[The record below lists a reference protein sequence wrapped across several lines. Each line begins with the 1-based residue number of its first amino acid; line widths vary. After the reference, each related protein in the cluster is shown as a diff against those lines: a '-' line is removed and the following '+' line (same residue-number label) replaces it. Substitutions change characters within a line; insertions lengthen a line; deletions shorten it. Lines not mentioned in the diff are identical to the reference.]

1 MKAAFRIRFGGY
13 QGPESV
19 HTRGM
24 EAFAAALDDLTGG
37 EVQVELQRNVT
48 EQGHKAAD
56 LLDLTERGKLDA
68 CYFSSSYLA
77 GRVPSLS
84 LFDQHFAVPDRA
96 GAFALL
102 DGALGARLA
111 ADVAERTG
119 FSVLGVWDNGLRHIS
134 TAARPV
140 RRPVDCAGLS
150 LRTLANEDHQR
161 LFRALGFVPRV
172 VDVKDL
178 AGAVAR
184 GEIDAQENPLTNI
197 FRFGLHETHRCVTM
211 TGHLLGIALVLFN
224 RAALSGWPAEIRQA
238 VAQAVR
244 ESERVQRALA
254 LEEDEVCT
262 RELQRAGVVLV
273 PLSDAERDG
282 FRDALAPELSR
293 SRARLAPDLL
303 DLFDTARG
311 AQPEPLS

>member
-1 MKAAFRIRFGGY
+1 
-13 QGPESV
+13 
-19 HTRGM
+19 
-24 EAFAAALDDLTGG
+24 
-37 EVQVELQRNVT
+37 
-48 EQGHKAAD
+48 
-56 LLDLTERGKLDA
+56 
-68 CYFSSSYLA
+68 
-77 GRVPSLS
+77 
-84 LFDQHFAVPDRA
+84 
-96 GAFALL
+96 
-102 DGALGARLA
+102 
-111 ADVAERTG
+111 
-119 FSVLGVWDNGLRHIS
+119 
-134 TAARPV
+134 
-140 RRPVDCAGLS
+140 
-150 LRTLANEDHQR
+150 
-161 LFRALGFVPRV
+161 
-172 VDVKDL
+172 
-178 AGAVAR
+178 
-184 GEIDAQENPLTNI
+184 
-197 FRFGLHETHRCVTM
+197 M